1 MKNMFIERVVN
12 RTLSTKPETT
22 ESMITPNLSTNFGLY
37 NSKMTQFTN
46 PTEEN
51 NEQHTN
57 SYVEQPDSISSQNTE
72 KFTHLKPSKIENSPE
87 PSKIENSP
95 EPSKIE
101 NSPEPSKIENSSETI
116 IADNEQSTNFKE
128 DDIQVVQE
136 KKIPNFTS
144 IKNHNEEKSQEKN
157 SIVADE
163 LSNNASSVSSKKIT
177 KNTQIKSQKKESS
190 LESSTVPNMEKHN
203 SQIAQNKM
211 NSKSKYFNTS
221 FTNEKPNSI
230 NAVEQNSFV
239 TNLKDISKKE
249 NIITKN
255 IVQIT
260 ENKINNATLDVTTQN
275 EQKIKNS
282 NVSQIESKKD
292 NKKNIGV
299 QDSSPILI
307 EPSNKTFALTKN
319 PSNLYVEKMKNNKTN
334 VVTINID
341 RIEVR
346 ANLPQKEKNNNSI
359 SNTSK
364 MSLSKYLQ
372 LRKEGVL

>member
-1 MKNMFIERVVN
+1 
-12 RTLSTKPETT
+12 
-22 ESMITPNLSTNFGLY
+22 
-37 NSKMTQFTN
+37 
-46 PTEEN
+46 
-51 NEQHTN
+51 
-57 SYVEQPDSISSQNTE
+57 
-72 KFTHLKPSKIENSPE
+72 
-87 PSKIENSP
+87 
-95 EPSKIE
+95 
-101 NSPEPSKIENSSETI
+101 
-116 IADNEQSTNFKE
+116 
-128 DDIQVVQE
+128 
-136 KKIPNFTS
+136 
-144 IKNHNEEKSQEKN
+144 
-157 SIVADE
+157 
-163 LSNNASSVSSKKIT
+163 
-177 KNTQIKSQKKESS
+177 
-190 LESSTVPNMEKHN
+190 MEKHN

-282 NVSQIESKKD
+282 DASQIESKKD
-292 NKKNIGV
+292 NKKNIDI
-299 QDSSPILI
+299 QNSSSILI

>member
-22 ESMITPNLSTNFGLY
+22 ESMITPNLSPNFGLY

-87 PSKIENSP
+87 PSKIENS
-95 EPSKIE
+95 
-101 NSPEPSKIENSSETI
+101 SETI

-128 DDIQVVQE
+128 DDIQVV
-136 KKIPNFTS
+136 
-144 IKNHNEEKSQEKN
+144 QEKN

-282 NVSQIESKKD
+282 NVSQIESKRQQ
-292 NKKNIGV
+292 KKYWCPRFFSYPN
-299 QDSSPILI
+299 
-307 EPSNKTFALTKN
+307 
-319 PSNLYVEKMKNNKTN
+319 
-334 VVTINID
+334 
-341 RIEVR
+341 
-346 ANLPQKEKNNNSI
+346 
-359 SNTSK
+359 
-364 MSLSKYLQ
+364 
-372 LRKEGVL
+372 

>member
-22 ESMITPNLSTNFGLY
+22 ESMITPNLSPNFGLY

-72 KFTHLKPSKIENSPE
+72 KFTHLK
-87 PSKIENSP
+87 
-95 EPSKIE
+95 
-101 NSPEPSKIENSSETI
+101 PSKIENSSETI